1 MKSFVTAI
9 IQLQDKLEEFLCYV
23 SALAVAAMMLI
34 TTLEVV
40 IRAGFYK
47 SVPGSYEY
55 VSLLFVYLIF
65 LGLAF
70 SQRRDA
76 HISIGILYDRLPRKA
91 RQITQCI
98 FLLTAFAFFAGITW
112 TSGVST
118 WNNYV
123 LGDTVLGAIE
133 VKTWWARAGVPA
145 GCALFSL
152 RFLTQLCRLVVTGE
166 LYEETASRQ
175 RVSPNGEKP

>member
-9 IQLQDKLEEFLCYV
+9 IQLQDRLEELLCYV

-98 FLLTAFAFFAGITW
+98 FLLTAFVFFCC
-112 TSGVST
+112 
-118 WNNYV
+118 NNM
-123 LGDTVLGAIE
+123 DI
-133 VKTWWARAGVPA
+133 R
-145 GCALFSL
+145 
-152 RFLTQLCRLVVTGE
+152 RFYLEQLCFGRYSFGGNRGKDLVGSCGGPRRVRLIFTPF
-166 LYEETASRQ
+166 SNSIMPFSCDR
-175 RVSPNGEKP
+175 

>member
-1 MKSFVTAI
+1 MLNVLEVPQREFDSVRILVRRVAMKSFVTAI
-9 IQLQDKLEEFLCYV
+9 IQLQDKLEELLCYV

-98 FLLTAFAFFAGITW
+98 FLLTAFVFFAAITW

-133 VKTWWARAGVPA
+133 VKTWWGASPQGAPP
-145 GCALFSL
+145 FSNSIMPFSCD
-152 RFLTQLCRLVVTGE
+152 R
-166 LYEETASRQ
+166 
-175 RVSPNGEKP
+175 